1 MLLMSALDP
10 VPAATATLACCYVNA
25 TGKIQVA
32 RITNVE
38 GWYFE
43 RVVFPGQHL
52 MFEAPATAV
61 LEIHTGMMASSIL
74 SDTIPCDQLQIE
86 EVENLL
92 PEWLPRQAVA
102 ESFADPTPTQ
112 TTGSR

>member
-10 VPAATATLACCYVNA
+10 VPPTTATLACCYVNA

-52 MFEAPATAV
+52 MFEAPPMAV

-86 EVENLL
+86 EVDSLL
-92 PEWLPRQAVA
+92 PEWLPRQAVTEATA
-102 ESFADPTPTQ
+102 EEPAELPIAP
-112 TTGSR
+112 

>member
-1 MLLMSALDP
+1 MSALDP
-10 VPAATATLACCYVNA
+10 VPAATAPLACCYVNA
-25 TGKIQVA
+25 TGKIQIA

-52 MFEAPATAV
+52 MFEAPPTAV

-86 EVENLL
+86 EVETLL
-92 PEWLPRQAVA
+92 PDWLPRTMVA
-102 ESFADPTPTQ
+102 ESLSDAAPTP